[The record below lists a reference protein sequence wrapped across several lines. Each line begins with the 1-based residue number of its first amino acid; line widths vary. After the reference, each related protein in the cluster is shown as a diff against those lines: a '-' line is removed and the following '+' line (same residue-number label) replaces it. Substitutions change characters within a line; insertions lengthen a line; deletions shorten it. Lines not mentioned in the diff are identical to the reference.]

1 MYFPKRNGSPEPQ
14 KVLYVNVQSSFI
26 ESHHDNE
33 NFGGDK
39 CVHHRDGDDEF
50 MVFTYVK
57 I

>member
-1 MYFPKRNGSPEPQ
+1 M
-14 KVLYVNVQSSFI
+14 NVQSSFI